1 MLPIRKILCPTDFS
15 QPSQDAVEVA
25 RELATYLKP
34 NSSCS
39 TWLRTFPP
47 LDMPRCPPI
56 SMLVNTAG
64 NHHIVGKLPRGDR
77 EFHQERRSQGPVRC
91 SARKC
96 LRRDHGRGT
105 EGYGGTHRHIHAR
118 QDGYRQAG
126 FRFRYRKGG
135 PLRIVSRA
143 GHPYASSGNNGRG
156 DDGARPRYPCR
167 RGP

>member
-64 NHHIVGKLPRGDR
+64 NPSHRRKLPRGDR
-77 EFHQERRSQGPVRC
+77 EFIKSDDLKVRSVVRQGNASDEITER
-91 SARKC
+91 
-96 LRRDHGRGT
+96 HGRIWWNSSSYPRT
-105 EGYGGTHRHIHAR
+105 
-118 QDGYRQAG
+118 AG
-126 FRFRYRKGG
+126 RVSTGCFRFRYRKGG